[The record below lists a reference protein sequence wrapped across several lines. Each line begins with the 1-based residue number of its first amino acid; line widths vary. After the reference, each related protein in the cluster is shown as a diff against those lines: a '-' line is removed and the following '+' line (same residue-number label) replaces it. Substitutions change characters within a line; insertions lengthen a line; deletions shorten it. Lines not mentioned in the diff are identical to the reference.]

1 MNAQH
6 SFRFMKNKPM
16 LSVVPNI
23 GKEKRE
29 LIVIAPPVA
38 QSNKNQIAEIQRRVF
53 LKFFLKKN
61 QAGK

>member
-1 MNAQH
+1 
-6 SFRFMKNKPM
+6 MKNKPM

-53 LKFFLKKN
+53 LNFF
-61 QAGK
+61 